1 MALVAP
7 KYFNCV
13 VAIGCDYLNPK
24 GVIDTQ
30 WIATGFLFGYRNN
43 NYEEN
48 KYSVYIVTNKHV
60 FKDLERVKLLFNP
73 QDGQPAKSFYL
84 TLVEDGKKLY
94 KEHAKENVDI
104 AVIPIN
110 HEFLDQSNIKYDIF
124 FCDKEC
130 FLKDQLK
137 DELNATEGDGVFALG
152 YPMGIVGVNRQYVIL
167 RNGCLARVRD
177 MLEGNSSDFI
187 IDAMV
192 FPGNSGGPVIC
203 KPELV
208 HITGTNIT
216 KESRLI
222 GVVKSSLTYRDIAVS
237 PQTKRTRVVFEENT
251 GLTNVEPVD
260 YIIETIEQQ

>member
-24 GVIDTQ
+24 GVIETQ

-110 HEFLDQSNIKYDIF
+110 HEILDQSNIKYDIF

-208 HITGTNIT
+208 HITGN
-216 KESRLI
+216 K
-222 GVVKSSLTYRDIAVS
+222 TYSCGFRRKYW
-237 PQTKRTRVVFEENT
+237 P
-251 GLTNVEPVD
+251 
-260 YIIETIEQQ
+260 Y